1 MAGLAQS
8 VLSVLAHAGENLART
23 RAFDF
28 YLYFPTEGA
37 AEAAGRELAEVG
49 FRCDVHPAQGTAW
62 LCLAAARLVPSE
74 EALDALGHLM
84 EITAED
90 FGGEFD
96 GWETRLQ
103 VH

>member
-1 MAGLAQS
+1 MANLAQS
-8 VLSVLAHAGENLART
+8 VISVLAHGAENLART

-49 FRCDVHPAQGTAW
+49 FRCGVHPAQGTDW
-62 LCLAAARLVPSE
+62 LCLAAARLVPSD
-74 EALDALGHLM
+74 EALEALGFLM

-90 FGGEFD
+90 LGGEFER
-96 GWETRLQ
+96 WEARLQ